1 MSFENSKALWWK
13 FQSALTEVEIDK
25 ILEISKNET
34 WQSAEIGQSSYSKKD
49 NLYRSTDV
57 KFIND
62 QWLFDLFWPYM
73 ETANKNACW
82 NLEISMAENFQL
94 GRYGLGGH
102 YNWHV
107 DGNGLDTVME
117 GNMVGLSRKI
127 SMVCW
132 LNEDFEGGDF
142 EIHKAHAMNE
152 NIIKPSK
159 GTIIFFPAW
168 TLHKVYPVT
177 KGERFSLVTWFCGQP
192 VK

>member
-1 MSFENSKALWWK
+1 MAKRKINCIVIHH
-13 FQSALTEVEIDK
+13 SASSPETTVEDI
-25 ILEISKNET
+25 
-34 WQSAEIGQSSYSKKD
+34 
-49 NLYRSTDV
+49 R
-57 KFIND
+57 
-62 QWLFDLFWPYM
+62 
-73 ETANKNACW
+73 
-82 NLEISMAENFQL
+82 
-94 GRYGLGGH
+94 R
-102 YNWHV
+102 WHV